1 METISAKEL
10 RLELPKIL
18 KEISEGKE
26 FTIIY
31 RSKPVGEIGPIRHK
45 RKTLQG
51 RGIYGLLDRSFGE
64 VVVPEGLS
72 SVELIRADRD

>member
-1 METISAKEL
+1 METVSAKEL

-18 KEISEGKE
+18 KKISEGKE

-45 RKTLQG
+45 KKTRRG
-51 RGIYGLLDRSFGE
+51 RGIYGLLEKSFGE
-64 VVVPEGLS
+64 VIVPEGQS
-72 SVELIRADRD
+72 SVDLIRAERD